1 MPRITYC
8 VDCGVTLETLGGG
21 PARKR
26 CKDHALERQHAQ
38 KRAWYEKHPDV
49 VKKKHQEW
57 YVKQR
62 KRNAKWRAEN
72 KRRAK
77 AWRAKNRE
85 HIRRYDAEVRP

>member
-8 VDCGVTLETLGGG
+8 VDCGVTLEYLGRGL
-21 PARKR
+21 ARKR
-26 CKDHALERQHAQ
+26 CKDHALEGQHAQ
-38 KRAWYEKHPDV
+38 KRAWY
-49 VKKKHQEW
+49 VKR
-57 YVKQR
+57 R

-85 HIRRYDAEVRP
+85 RIRRYDAEVRP